1 MAKDKITKKD
11 PKKELSGWLDYRSRP
26 NNSNTAK
33 VSASLKKLQAE
44 RRRALLTRLG
54 VIIFTSACFIV
65 LLGYYVSPKANVA
78 SIQIK
83 GAPELNSKQI
93 VKASGINAQDKILS
107 AYLKQKDYSKILSEK
122 FPEIESVKVTS
133 SHLNNLILNIKEK
146 KVIGYI
152 YERNSQYRKILINGK
167 VASQTLNVNEIDKKK
182 PIFIGYN
189 KRASLKEDLR
199 IYSKLPTYVQDQ
211 IKVMSGETSR
221 PTQIIFVMNDDN
233 VVIVNT

>member
-107 AYLKQKDYSKILSEK
+107 AYLKQKDYSKI
-122 FPEIESVKVTS
+122 SVSYT
-133 SHLNNLILNIKEK
+133 HL
-146 KVIGYI
+146 
-152 YERNSQYRKILINGK
+152 
-167 VASQTLNVNEIDKKK
+167 T
-182 PIFIGYN
+182 
-189 KRASLKEDLR
+189 
-199 IYSKLPTYVQDQ
+199 LPT
-211 IKVMSGETSR
+211 TSR
-221 PTQIIFVMNDDN
+221 V
-233 VVIVNT
+233 